1 MVNKITFKF
10 DGNHFQS
17 IGEIKNSEELH
28 SREFDKNS
36 RPYECKELHTPKT
49 KTMHIILLRDPI
61 NKFSV
66 CRRNIYRHFTNSASQ
81 SKS

>member
-1 MVNKITFKF
+1 MVNKITLQFV
-10 DGNHFQS
+10 GNHSQS

-28 SREFDKNS
+28 SREFDRNS
-36 RPYECKELHTPKT
+36 LPYECNELHTPKT
-49 KTMHIILLRDPI
+49 KTMNIILLCDLI

-66 CRRNIYRHFTNSASQ
+66 CRRNIYRHFINSVSQ